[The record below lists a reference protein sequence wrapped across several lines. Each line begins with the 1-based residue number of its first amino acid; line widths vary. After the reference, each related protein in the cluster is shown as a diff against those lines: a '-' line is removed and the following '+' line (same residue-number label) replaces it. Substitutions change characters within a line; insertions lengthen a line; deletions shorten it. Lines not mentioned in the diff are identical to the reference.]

1 MNLESTTSVTSRYAT
16 EKPNW
21 FTKTLSQ
28 KGFNWGFIQ
37 FFTQQEWFIRLVNK
51 EYWNASIYTVPIVFY
66 STYLAARAR
75 SPLFFTAANPA
86 IPTGGMVGESKAD
99 ISNWIPPPYR
109 PKNALIRQSDSM
121 TDMHILIEKAGMQ
134 FPLILKP
141 VIGCRGLMV
150 EKVATLAEV
159 YRHILRFPTDFL
171 IEEFIDYP
179 VEAAVL
185 YWKNPE
191 TGKSGIQS
199 IAGKAFLSVVGDG
212 EQSVQRLLMRESRGI
227 LQIERLEKEKPTL
240 LKYVPQSGE
249 KIVVEP
255 IGNHCR
261 GTKFLNYNH
270 LITPEM
276 VAAYDKIQA
285 DLPGCYVFRLDVKT
299 PSVSD
304 LQAGRNIKILEIN
317 GVGSDPAHIYDP
329 ATPFFEIWAAY
340 IRLWKKIFEV
350 STALH
355 RSGVPYMKL
364 KEYKDYSKKQ
374 KEMEELEMGEV
385 Y

>member
-1 MNLESTTSVTSRYAT
+1 M
-16 EKPNW
+16 
-21 FTKTLSQ
+21 
-28 KGFNWGFIQ
+28 GFNWGFIQ
-37 FFTQQEWFIRLVNK
+37 FFTRQEWFIRLVNK

-66 STYLAARAR
+66 GTYLAARAR

-99 ISNWIPPPYR
+99 ISNWIPPQYR

-121 TDMHILIEKAGMQ
+121 TDMHVLIDKAGMQ

-150 EKVATLAEV
+150 EKVTTLAEA
-159 YRHILRFPTDFL
+159 YRHVLRFPTDFL

-212 EQSVQRLLMRESRGI
+212 EQSVQRLLMQDARGI
-227 LQIERLEKEKPTL
+227 LQIERLEKEKPAL
-240 LKYVPQSGE
+240 LKHIPQSGE

-285 DLPGCYVFRLDVKT
+285 DLPGCYVFRLDLKT

-329 ATPFFEIWAAY
+329 STPFFEIWAAY

-364 KEYKDYSKKQ
+364 KEYRDYSRKQ

-385 Y
+385 